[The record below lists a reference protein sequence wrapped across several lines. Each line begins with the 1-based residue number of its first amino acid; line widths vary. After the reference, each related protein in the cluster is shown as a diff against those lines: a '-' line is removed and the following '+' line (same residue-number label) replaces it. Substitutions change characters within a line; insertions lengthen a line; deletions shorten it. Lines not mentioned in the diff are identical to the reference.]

1 MTSQIHELRDTVR
14 PVALVTGASRR
25 QGLGAAIAIA
35 LGREGW
41 DIATTY
47 WSGYDSEMEWG
58 ADRDGPKQI
67 EEEVRRT
74 GAEFFGFECDLSE
87 PETPAALFDA
97 VEANLGAISGLV
109 LNHCEDRPV
118 GLMEMTR
125 ELLSRHFAVNVQANA
140 LLIQEFATRFHPGT
154 PGRIA
159 SLTSDHTVGNVPYGM
174 TKGAADR
181 LTLAAAH
188 ELAHLGVTANAINP
202 GPTDTGWMDQAG
214 REDVVRRTP
223 LKRMARAE
231 DAANLVAFL
240 FSEKGSWVTGQLLYS
255 NGGFRST
262 IG

>member
-1 MTSQIHELRDTVR
+1 MR

-25 QGLGAAIAIA
+25 QGLGAAIALA
-35 LGREGW
+35 LAEAGW
-41 DIATTY
+41 DVAITY
-47 WSGYDSEMEWG
+47 WSAFDSEMEWG
-58 ADRDGPKQI
+58 ADQGGPAQI
-67 EEEVRRT
+67 GEEVRRT
-74 GAEFFGFECDLSE
+74 GARFFGVECDLTRA
-87 PETPAALFDA
+87 ETPAEVLGV
-97 VEANLGAISGLV
+97 VEANLGPASGLV
-109 LNHCEDRPV
+109 LNHCECRPV

-125 ELLSRHFAVNVQANA
+125 ELLARHFTVNVQANA
-140 LLIQEFATRFHPGT
+140 LLIQEFATRFPRGC

-159 SLTSDHTVGNVPYGM
+159 SLTSDHTAGNVPYGV

-202 GPTDTGWMDQAG
+202 GPTDTGWMDESL
-214 REDVVRRTP
+214 REDVARKTP
-223 LKRMARAE
+223 LNRPARPE
-231 DAANLVAFL
+231 DVANLVAFL